1 MVIGVLGLAGGV
13 GRSTLSRALARGF
26 SAPLYELDVGYPKL
40 WPQEEEERETV
51 SWRLSRFE
59 RKKCDLCGECVK
71 ACQFGSLVEE
81 DGRIRHRSF
90 ICYGCGLCKEVCP
103 KKAIVLKEVKVAEVV
118 KGRLEGLTVYAGR
131 LLRRAFLDG
140 VVVKKLKEKYPISG
154 EAILKAPYG
163 LHGEALRT
171 VKEATGLVLVV
182 GPGENL
188 AQEIRLFG
196 EIVQGLGLPG
206 VVVANWAEGSLG
218 LEALCP
224 TYGLAYAGSVPELPS
239 FEGDLLEAWP
249 ETQTI
254 LTKIKE
260 ALAGGLS

>member
-13 GRSTLSRALARGF
+13 GRTTLAKALAKGLD
-26 SAPLYELDVGYPKL
+26 APLYELDVGYPKL
-40 WPQEEEERETV
+40 WPQEEEREPV

-59 RKKCDLCGECVK
+59 RQKCDLCGECVK

-81 DGRIRHRSF
+81 EGRIRHRSF

-103 KKAIVLKEVKVAEVV
+103 QKAIVLKEVKVGEIV
-118 KGRLEGLTVYAGR
+118 KGRLEGLTVYAGH

-140 VVVKKLKEKYPISG
+140 VVVKKLKEKYPPSDK
-154 EAILKAPYG
+154 AVLKAPYG

-171 VKEATGLVLVV
+171 VKEAMGLVLVV

-188 AQEIRLFG
+188 PQEVKLFG

-206 VVVANWAEGSLG
+206 VVIANRAEGSLG
-218 LEALCP
+218 LETLCP
-224 TYGLAYAGSVPELPS
+224 TYGLSYAGSVPELPA
-239 FEGDLLEAWP
+239 FEGDLFGAWP
-249 ETQTI
+249 EAQDLVARITGAI
-254 LTKIKE
+254 E
-260 ALAGGLS
+260 GGLS